1 MARQFRLSIC
11 LLSVLL
17 TAASTAVADSIV
29 DQVPQDAL
37 GFGVVRNLSQADA
50 RIAKAMSALRAPL
63 PAPLA
68 MIKTMTGVSAGLD
81 PGRDLLVV
89 MLPPE
94 NESRAFHLA
103 VWLPVKDYDAL
114 VRSLDGDPQRKIA
127 AATIAGE
134 DVLIAH
140 IGESA
145 VVMDPDSRDRLSRLT
160 ESATPA
166 THNAVDLA
174 RFIDQDS
181 DVSVVVTAA
190 GLQTAG
196 AWAAATDDAT
206 RPQGDAAA
214 GGQTQP
220 GQIVQLRPVPPN
232 DNSWRA
238 VWQSTQSMLA
248 DAQELK
254 RMAMEAKG
262 VGCSLRLDDA
272 GNAVVKV
279 RAALTRDTEPGA
291 VNGKVGKREN
301 AAAPRIYDGGA
312 FVLTGSGEVSKQ
324 WIMPLVGPYVR
335 QTASDLATQFGAK
348 VDDAGLAKFRTTVEQ
363 AVAQARAVTV
373 LTRPGADQDG
383 VYSGS
388 FLAVQVA
395 SADEFVKQ
403 LKAAFDQWN
412 AMLDKTEGASALVF
426 DQAPIA
432 VEGREGAEYSI
443 DMAKASGAGSFPEA
457 RQSMERLFGQGGRF
471 RLQYVKVDESTVLLS
486 MASQDQLSAPIRV
499 LQGKAATQ
507 AVDEKLQAA
516 TQLLKGNSDWQLSVS
531 LDGYNQWLKRQLEAI
546 VGPVIGG
553 PIVRPFPE
561 SPPVAAAGGTDK
573 DVIWSE
579 VAVPADTLR
588 GIGQFMHP

>member
-1 MARQFRLSIC
+1 M
-11 LLSVLL
+11 
-17 TAASTAVADSIV
+17 
-29 DQVPQDAL
+29 
-37 GFGVVRNLSQADA
+37 
-50 RIAKAMSALRAPL
+50 
-63 PAPLA
+63 
-68 MIKTMTGVSAGLD
+68 
-81 PGRDLLVV
+81 
-89 MLPPE
+89 
-94 NESRAFHLA
+94 
-103 VWLPVKDYDAL
+103 
-114 VRSLDGDPQRKIA
+114 
-127 AATIAGE
+127 
-134 DVLIAH
+134 
-140 IGESA
+140 
-145 VVMDPDSRDRLSRLT
+145 
-160 ESATPA
+160 
-166 THNAVDLA
+166 
-174 RFIDQDS
+174 
-181 DVSVVVTAA
+181 
-190 GLQTAG
+190 
-196 AWAAATDDAT
+196 
-206 RPQGDAAA
+206 
-214 GGQTQP
+214 
-220 GQIVQLRPVPPN
+220 
-232 DNSWRA
+232 
-238 VWQSTQSMLA
+238 
-248 DAQELK
+248 
-254 RMAMEAKG
+254 
-262 VGCSLRLDDA
+262 
-272 GNAVVKV
+272 
-279 RAALTRDTEPGA
+279 
-291 VNGKVGKREN
+291 
-301 AAAPRIYDGGA
+301 
-312 FVLTGSGEVSKQ
+312 SKQ

-348 VDDAGLAKFRTTVEQ
+348 VDDAEMAKFRTAVEQ

-426 DQAPIA
+426 DQAPIT

-471 RLQYVKVDESTVLLS
+471 RLQYVKVTNRPCLLS

-507 AVDEKLQAA
+507 AADDGKLQAA

-531 LDGYNQWLKRQLEAI
+531 LDGYNHWLKRQLEAI

-561 SPPVAAAGGTDK
+561 SPPIAAAGGTDQNM
-573 DVIWSE
+573 IWAE